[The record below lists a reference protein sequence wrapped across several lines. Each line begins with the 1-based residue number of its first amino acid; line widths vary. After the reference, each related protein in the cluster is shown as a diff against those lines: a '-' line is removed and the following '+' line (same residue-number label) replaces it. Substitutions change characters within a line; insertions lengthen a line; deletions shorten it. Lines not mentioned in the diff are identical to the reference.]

1 MKADIHRMSDLLAF
15 RNDVRKAIIDL
26 LAIPP
31 SEQEEV
37 LLILTELGTNLINH
51 AGEGTL
57 EVFLPDDSRPN
68 LGIRAASKKAPQAA
82 GTSNSFRPSLGFG
95 LPSTRDLMDH
105 VEILENEHVFEV
117 ICEKK
122 ISS

>member
-1 MKADIHRMSDLLAF
+1 MKADIQRMSDLLAF
-15 RNDVRKAIIDL
+15 RNDVRKAITDL
-26 LAIPP
+26 SALPP

-37 LLILTELGTNLINH
+37 LLILTELGTNLIRH

-57 EVFLPDDSRPN
+57 EVFLPDHSRRN
-68 LGIRAASKKAPQAA
+68 LGIRAASKKAPPAA
-82 GTSNSFRPSLGFG
+82 GNSNSFQTSLGFG

-105 VEILENEHVFEV
+105 VEILENENVFEV

-122 ISS
+122 ISP